1 MSQSLSIPSPSLVSP
16 PVPLAAPSLPSQGC
30 YVGVCPSLFS
40 RLKGQGPAVAST
52 ILSALLPRIPLH
64 VPVCL
69 MVADWLEGYS
79 LALFTYNSLS
89 AGQARALRDGDQIM
103 QYLRD
108 ALAVF
113 PDAQRQRVRL
123 VRWQQVV
130 AEDASYPEETA
141 AVQAFLRSE
150 EGRHARRILEDMA
163 AQFVLARKGQRT
175 LKEERVQYAEAY
187 LQAEVVPLM
196 RGLRGLDHRHQ
207 PCAYLTH
214 YHPILATQQAGSVA
228 IRNFQELFRE
238 LVASESLSRYFKSAP
253 LSQNQ
258 DLELEPRGDGT
269 FATRLRPWNS

>member
-1 MSQSLSIPSPSLVSP
+1 MSQSLSTPSLSLFP
-16 PVPLAAPSLPSQGC
+16 PAPFPAPSLPSEGC

-40 RLKGQGPAVAST
+40 RLKGQGPVVAST
-52 ILSALLPRIPLH
+52 ILSAVLPRIPLH

-79 LALFTYNSLS
+79 LALFTYNTLP
-89 AGQARALRDGDQIM
+89 AGQSRAMRDGDQIV

-108 ALAVF
+108 ALAAF
-113 PDAQRQRVRL
+113 PDAQRQRVRI
-123 VRWQQVV
+123 VRWQQLV
-130 AEDASYPEETA
+130 AEDPSYLEETA
-141 AVQAFLRSE
+141 AIQAFLRSE

-175 LKEERVQYAEAY
+175 LKEGRVQYAEAY

-207 PCAYLTH
+207 SCAYLTH
-214 YHPILATQQAGSVA
+214 YHPILALQHEAAPVA
-228 IRNFQELFRE
+228 IRNFQDIFRE
-238 LVASESLSRYFKSAP
+238 LVASEALSRYFKSAP
-253 LSQNQ
+253 LAQNQ
-258 DLELEPRGDGT
+258 DLALEPRGDGT